1 MEANEL
7 KSRIDKNMLLEL
19 MEYFGITPFKENE
32 EYIIFPTCCHGS
44 CSPKLYYYIE
54 TNSFNCWSQC
64 GGQVDVISIVQEQE
78 GLGFNQAIEWLIK
91 FFQLGCHRGFGRPKK
106 REIKPREIK
115 QKEIDVTE
123 RLKTYNPSI
132 LNTFIDYQPIEWLQE
147 GISEEVMKMF
157 GIRFD
162 IDSNAIIIPV
172 KDQQDNLVGIRCRN
186 LNEDTI
192 DKYGKYGIY
201 TDYQSGISYRC
212 TTGKLLYGLN
222 VNMKKIIE
230 RKKIII
236 VEGEKSVQ
244 KSKTWY
250 GDEDITVASYGAG
263 LSNFQIELIKSLGVE
278 DILFCYDREE
288 EEKIV
293 KKINNT
299 YKKTAMMFNVYY
311 IEDYKGLIDLKESPL
326 DRGLD
331 VYNELLMN
339 KQRYNMEV

>member
-1 MEANEL
+1 MRTINAQEL
-7 KSRIDKNMLLEL
+7 KSRLTIDNTIQLL
-19 MEYFGITPFKENE
+19 EYFGAELRKETNE
-32 EYIIFPTCCHGS
+32 YYVFSSFCHGS
-44 CSPKLYYYIE
+44 DSSKLHLYKE
-54 TNSFNCWSQC
+54 TNTLHCFVCSNIDQ
-64 GGQVDVISIVQEQE
+64 ISIVQDQE
-78 GLGFNQAIEWLIK
+78 GLSFQEAIDWIED
-91 FFQLGCHRGFGRPKK
+91 FFQLGKHQWGRPKVQYIPK
-106 REIKPREIK
+106 EIVKP
-115 QKEIDVTE
+115 EIDVTE
-123 RLKTYNPSI
+123 KLKTYNPSI

-147 GISEEVMKMF
+147 GISEEVMKKF

-230 RKKIII
+230 RKRIII
-236 VEGEKSVQ
+236 VEGEKSVL
-244 KSKTWY
+244 KSKTWF

-299 YKKTAMMFNVYY
+299 YKKTSMLFNVYY
-311 IEDYKGLIDLKESPL
+311 IEDYKDLIDLKESPL
-326 DRGLD
+326 DKGLD
-331 VYNELLMN
+331 VYRELLIN
-339 KQRYNMEV
+339 KQKYNMEV